1 VNLAAS
7 LPENVLVDAGRLAR
21 DVLEDEHVHAVN
33 STSIVLVTEGDQ
45 MTESQTNAT
54 ESAPEQEEQAAE
66 EAPAKE
72 SLLTTLAGRSEEA
85 VKKVYGD
92 LSENPRMQEALDR
105 LGKASHTV
113 LNQLHIATQDELSAL
128 RDEVARLEQ
137 RLAVLEKA
145 VASGSKARK
154 DAPSD

>member
-1 VNLAAS
+1 MS
-7 LPENVLVDAGRLAR
+7 
-21 DVLEDEHVHAVN
+21 
-33 STSIVLVTEGDQ
+33 
-45 MTESQTNAT
+45 ESQPEAET
-54 ESAPEQEEQAAE
+54 APEPEEPAAE
-66 EAPAKE
+66 EAQAKE

-92 LSENPRMQEALDR
+92 LSENPRMHDAMER
-105 LGKASHTV
+105 LGKASNSV
-113 LNQLHIATQDELSAL
+113 LTQLHIASQDDLSAL

-154 DAPSD
+154 DAPSP